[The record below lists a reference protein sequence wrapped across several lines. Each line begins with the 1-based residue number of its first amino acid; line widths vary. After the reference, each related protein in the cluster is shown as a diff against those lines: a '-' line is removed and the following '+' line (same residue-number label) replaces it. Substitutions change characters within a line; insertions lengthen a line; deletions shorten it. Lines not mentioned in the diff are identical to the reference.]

1 MNPYLDDRFGM
12 PESAFLI
19 ARKSNPSFRTG
30 LYVPT
35 RREVMEQSP
44 EWLTPILIDWLWEC
58 PAELIPDN
66 TQLAEVRS
74 ILLARPD
81 ARTQAISA
89 LIAECDDCLRPQS
102 SVKSME

>member
-1 MNPYLDDRFGM
+1 MNPNLDDFFGM
-12 PESAFLI
+12 PDSAFLA

-44 EWLTPILIDWLWEC
+44 EWLTPILVDWFWEC
-58 PAELIPDN
+58 PVELIPDD

-81 ARTQAISA
+81 AKTQAISA
-89 LIAECDDCLRPQS
+89 LVAECEDCLRPQPS
-102 SVKSME
+102 AKSAE